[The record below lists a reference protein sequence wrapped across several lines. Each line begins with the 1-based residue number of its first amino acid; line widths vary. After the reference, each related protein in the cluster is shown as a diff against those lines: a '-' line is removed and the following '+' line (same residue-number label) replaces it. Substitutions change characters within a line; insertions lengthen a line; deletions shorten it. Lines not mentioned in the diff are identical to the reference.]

1 MVDVPG
7 ISAEAKSSLLKISRR
22 SLLTAVAVAPLGFP
36 ARVRSPARSDAARAR
51 VIAVTP
57 QNGVGW
63 VDAVS
68 REPLLGPRWPLP
80 GWWALAVSW
89 DRRAVLL
96 RSYASE
102 PCLLATCDT
111 LRFDQS
117 KAFQEGVSSVK
128 GAIAAWPDE
137 HRLMVAKDE
146 AYGLPQGMTGI
157 EIVDPTR
164 GRVAARRELTA
175 HLAGAA
181 SGRRGVVLALSTEKR
196 GGATPALAVVDW
208 SARIRS
214 VPLPGLEF
222 DNAPSGQEPTSGVAL
237 SPDEQT
243 ALVGSSRRLVAID
256 LASGNHHFF
265 SAPRGVVIRLHWLDA
280 RRALLV
286 TQPSL
291 TSADAARIWLL
302 DTRTG
307 RRQLVGESTSTIATG
322 PGRLAFTPPQGG
334 ITTLTA
340 DGTQLSQHGGSA
352 PLSML
357 YPQAPGPYV
366 MAVPGSPDLRAGRR
380 VTVDLR
386 NGALALDKSFD
397 HSPSDAVPLAG

>member
-1 MVDVPG
+1 M
-7 ISAEAKSSLLKISRR
+7 
-22 SLLTAVAVAPLGFP
+22 
-36 ARVRSPARSDAARAR
+36 
-51 VIAVTP
+51 IAVTP
-57 QNGVGW
+57 QNDVGW

-80 GWWALAVSW
+80 GWWALALSW

-102 PCLLATCDT
+102 PFLLATCGT
-111 LRFDQS
+111 LRFNQS

-128 GAIAAWPDE
+128 GAVTAWPHE

-157 EIVDPTR
+157 EIIDPTR
-164 GRVAARRELTA
+164 GRVAARRELAA

-181 SGRRGVVLALSTEKR
+181 SGRRGIVLALSTEKR
-196 GGATPALAVVDW
+196 GGATPTLAVVDW

-214 VPLPGLEF
+214 LPLPGLEF

-243 ALVGSSRRLVAID
+243 ALVGSSRRLVAVH
-256 LASGNHHFF
+256 LATGNQHLFN
-265 SAPRGVVIRLHWLDA
+265 APRSVVTRLEWLDS
-280 RRALLV
+280 RHALLV

-291 TSADAARIWLL
+291 TSAEAARIWLL

-307 RRQLVGESTSTIATG
+307 RRQLVDEATSTIATG
-322 PGRLAFTPPQGG
+322 LGRLAFTPPRGG

-340 DGTQLSQHGGSA
+340 DGTQLSHHAGST
-352 PLSML
+352 PLATL
-357 YPQAPGPYV
+357 FPQAPGPYV

-380 VTVDLR
+380 VTIDLR
-386 NGALALDKSFD
+386 NGALALDKTFD